1 MCWDEIGKHILPEVN
16 RLFKQMHLAMTQ
28 ILWNLKPFEFDLEI
42 NKFGHLAKLNRLTAF
57 NPLRQFG
64 KKNWHPPNFGQMP
77 LPSWLCQL
85 IF

>member
-16 RLFKQMHLAMTQ
+16 RLFKQMHLAMTR

-42 NKFGHLAKLNRLTAF
+42 NKFGHPAKLNRLTAF
-57 NPLRQFG
+57 NPLRQLE